1 MGEKR
6 RILNII
12 IIHFEEECVVLFT
25 ASVYRSALSLSLFFF
40 SFVEN
45 KEEIERDGREIIIII
60 VSF

>member
-1 MGEKR
+1 VFGKNDARGVSSEPRTRTR
-6 RILNII
+6 RGQRR
-12 IIHFEEECVVLFT
+12 EARGRERE
-25 ASVYRSALSLSLFFF
+25 RERDFF

>member
-1 MGEKR
+1 MCVWKKR
-6 RILNII
+6 RARS
-12 IIHFEEECVVLFT
+12 VVGT
-25 ASVYRSALSLSLFFF
+25 EDEDSTRAEARGEREREKERGIFF

>member
-1 MGEKR
+1 MFGKNDARGVSSEPRTRTRRGQRREARGRERKR
-6 RILNII
+6 
-12 IIHFEEECVVLFT
+12 EG
-25 ASVYRSALSLSLFFF
+25 FF

>member
-40 SFVEN
+40 RISLFFFLFF
-45 KEEIERDGREIIIII
+45 IIIILEEEEE
-60 VSF
+60 SKN

>member
-1 MGEKR
+1 VSSEPRTRTR
-6 RILNII
+6 RGQRR
-12 IIHFEEECVVLFT
+12 EARGRERE
-25 ASVYRSALSLSLFFF
+25 RERDFF